1 MGCGCGKSKPVN
13 NKISSKRRDALRSKA
28 NSLSIDKQKLRNK
41 EIKSRLIICKSCP
54 YSVQNERDK
63 KYNIRMCHKVNRP
76 ISTTSSDLSFSCP
89 IDKFKSSK

>member
-13 NKISSKRRDALRSKA
+13 NKMSSKRRDMVMSKV
-28 NSLSIDKQKLRNK
+28 NNLSLNNQKLRNK

-63 KYNIRMCHKVNRP
+63 KYNIRMCHKINRP

-89 IDKFKSSK
+89 INKFKITK

>member
-13 NKISSKRRDALRSKA
+13 NKISSKRRDALMSKA
-28 NSLSIDKQKLRNK
+28 SSLSIDKQKLRNK

-63 KYNIRMCHKVNRP
+63 KYNIRMCHKINRP

-89 IDKFKSSK
+89 IDKFKSTK

>member
-1 MGCGCGKSKPVN
+1 MGCGCGKPKPVN
-13 NKISSKRRDALRSKA
+13 NKISSKRRGILMSKA
-28 NSLSIDKQKLRNK
+28 NSLSIDKQKSRNK

-63 KYNIRMCHKVNRP
+63 KYNIRMCHKINRP

-89 IDKFKSSK
+89 IDKFKSKK